1 MPIVIKEV
9 RVRTVVE
16 RRILTET
23 EVSEEVIR
31 KIENR
36 VMDRLALQ
44 ENRQPVMERQN
55 RRKNER

>member
-16 RRILTET
+16 RRIHTET
-23 EVSEEVIR
+23 EVSEELIR
-31 KIENR
+31 KIESR
-36 VMDRLALQ
+36 VMEKLAVQ
-44 ENRQPVMERQN
+44 EGRQPATERQN

>member
-9 RVRTVVE
+9 RVHTVVE

-31 KIENR
+31 KIESR
-36 VMDRLALQ
+36 VMERLAMQ
-44 ENRQPVMERQN
+44 GSRQPVMERQN

>member
-36 VMDRLALQ
+36 VMERLAVQ
-44 ENRQPVMERQN
+44 ENRQSGMERRN

>member
-31 KIENR
+31 KIESR
-36 VMDRLALQ
+36 VMERLSVQ
-44 ENRQPVMERQN
+44 DNRQPITERQN

>member
-16 RRILTET
+16 RRILIET

-36 VMDRLALQ
+36 VMERLAVQ